1 LLFLRTLVFYI
12 GYVVIT
18 VSLSTVFLL
27 AAPVAGDRGRY
38 AIACGWCGAVLG
50 WLRFSCGVR
59 YKLRGLENL
68 QALPAVIVSNHQS
81 SWETIF
87 YYRLAYPVSPIL
99 KKELISIPFWGWSLR
114 YLHPIAIDRSKPR
127 EAGKS
132 LLKQGLQRLQQGSSI
147 IVFPEGSRSS
157 GLTLGRFS
165 RGAAKLAISA
175 GAPIIPIAH
184 DAGKCWPPRQLLK
197 RPGTIN
203 VVIGQPIESK
213 GRESTE
219 LTEETR
225 LWIKSQLEQ
234 FDDNSKHA

>member
-1 LLFLRTLVFYI
+1 MLILRTLVFYL
-12 GYVVIT
+12 GYVCIT
-18 VSLSTVFLL
+18 VFLSTVFLI
-27 AAPVAGDRGRY
+27 AAPLAGDRGRY
-38 AIACGWCGAVLG
+38 AIARGWCGAVLA
-50 WLRFSCGVR
+50 WLRLTCGVSYR
-59 YKLRGLENL
+59 LHGLENL
-68 QALPAVIVSNHQS
+68 QALPAVLVSNHQS

-157 GLTLGRFS
+157 GLLLGKFS

-175 GAPIIPIAH
+175 GAPIIPIAQ

-203 VVIGQPIESK
+203 VVIGEPIASE
-213 GRESTE
+213 GREASE
-219 LTEETR
+219 LTEEAQR
-225 LWIKSQLEQ
+225 WISSQLEH
-234 FDDNSKHA
+234 FASGSEGC